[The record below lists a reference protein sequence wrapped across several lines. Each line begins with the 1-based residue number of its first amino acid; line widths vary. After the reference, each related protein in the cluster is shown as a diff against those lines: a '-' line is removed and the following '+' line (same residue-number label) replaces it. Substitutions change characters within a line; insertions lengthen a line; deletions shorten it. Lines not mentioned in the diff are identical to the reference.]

1 MVQMNQREKY
11 TIKYIFYVR
20 ILTFLSYLVKD
31 FNFLQVDSKTRSHG
45 CNFSGIIL
53 MTPSDGPVGM
63 CPAKKINTHD
73 QHFFNYF
80 KSSQL
85 FKLKITAQ
93 QKEANFI
100 LVCDFEMVEPEIVRV
115 TDFLME
121 ITWLCDILF
130 VTLLRN
136 S

>member
-1 MVQMNQREKY
+1 
-11 TIKYIFYVR
+11 
-20 ILTFLSYLVKD
+20 
-31 FNFLQVDSKTRSHG
+31 
-45 CNFSGIIL
+45 

-63 CPAKKINTHD
+63 CPAKKTNTHD
-73 QHFFNYF
+73 QHFLNYF

-100 LVCDFEMVEPEIVRV
+100 LVCDIEMVEPGIVRV

-136 S
+136 G